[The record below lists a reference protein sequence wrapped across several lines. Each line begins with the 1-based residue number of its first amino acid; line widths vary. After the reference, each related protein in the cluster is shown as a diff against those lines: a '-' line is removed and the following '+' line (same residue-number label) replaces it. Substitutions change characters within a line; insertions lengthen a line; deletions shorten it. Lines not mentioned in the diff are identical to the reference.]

1 MFLIQPLIYL
11 TSQNLYLSYILIL
24 TLLDWQN
31 NFQIHGKHYNWGD
44 KTRDIKKKN
53 KRQMNACHWYLKLAG
68 KQSNNQVIYINI
80 NTWVNQLGCS
90 QAGNQQKLTRQ
101 DSVWATLLRDE
112 RVRVPEGTQITKQEA
127 DLQMKD
133 SGISK

>member
-1 MFLIQPLIYL
+1 
-11 TSQNLYLSYILIL
+11 
-24 TLLDWQN
+24 
-31 NFQIHGKHYNWGD
+31 
-44 KTRDIKKKN
+44 
-53 KRQMNACHWYLKLAG
+53 MNACHWYLKLAG